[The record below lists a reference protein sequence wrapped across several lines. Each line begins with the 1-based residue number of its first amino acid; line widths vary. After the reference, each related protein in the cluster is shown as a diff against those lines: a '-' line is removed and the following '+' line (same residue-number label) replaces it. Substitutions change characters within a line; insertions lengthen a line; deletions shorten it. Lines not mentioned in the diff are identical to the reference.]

1 MQKKSEAFPK
11 KIYLK
16 PALEERLAQI
26 LAVPLTVAAAPFGY
40 GKTTAVKKV
49 LLSLSV
55 DMLWDTC
62 YTGAEAAFWR
72 CFVKS
77 LQTAGVDTASLTWQE
92 LPRNAAT
99 RQRVIEVLQASN
111 LKKTVVFVWNN
122 YHLLGS
128 EDCDKLLLALA
139 KADLPNWHFVLLTQR
154 PPDFT
159 LDELVLKGE
168 CLYLQ
173 PKDFAFEVSDIIV
186 YYRKNGI
193 VLERRAAENL
203 LAATEGWVSALYLY
217 LRQYHNGQSQQT
229 GEELLRLVQAVAY
242 NSCSEAEKTLL
253 TELSILNE
261 DFSGRQAA
269 YITENDAAPALLENL
284 ALRHGFISYEL
295 LRGQY
300 HIHNAFKVYLQRLGA
315 ELPDTERRRLCRR
328 SGQWYEL
335 QNDFL
340 TAFCYYHTA
349 GDYDKMLTVFEKDRG
364 CSFENNYKNKIM
376 AYFGEAPETIRQ
388 KHIKAGLIYALW
400 LFLSGENERLQQ
412 EIRKLRKYIG
422 QLEDRQER
430 EQCLGEL
437 EFLLGETQYNDVEA
451 MAAYFKKSLQLL
463 RQPVRFFS
471 PQTIWGG
478 GANSILFMFYR
489 QAGTLQKTL
498 DVFPQ
503 AMAYYYRLVQNHGAG
518 SEYVLASEAYFQRGY
533 WEKAFILATEALN
546 VSRRNEQVSVELC
559 AEFIALRISIALGN
573 KKRVR
578 EISRRLDALQT
589 AVQEHL
595 YRKTIEASRAWI
607 DLQLGDKG
615 KLLVSWLQKGDF
627 QKSGLL
633 YSAWGCLYI
642 VYGRYLLLQKD
653 YLPLLGQ
660 LREFEAASRSF
671 NNFLLSIYAAVYS
684 AAAQDGLQHENEAL
698 SELNRALVLAAADG
712 IVMPFV
718 ENFDVLEPLLKKAA
732 QQNSG
737 EPELLAKILEL
748 GAVYQENLKNIK
760 HKASYIMGGKTL
772 TAREAEIANFV
783 VQGRT
788 NAEIAAEMF
797 IAEIT
802 VKKALQGIYRKLGVD
817 TRLEL
822 VTTGSWA
829 SMARRLSPSPPD
841 TARIPSGGCRHPRW
855 RWCAHAIGRTAAL
868 PPKPS
873 GSSISQR
880 TAAMKER

>member
-26 LAVPLTVAAAPFGY
+26 LAVALTVAAAPFGY

-217 LRQYHNGQSQQT
+217 LRQYHNGQSPQT

-578 EISRRLDALQT
+578 EISRRLDTLQT

-660 LREFEAASRSF
+660 LREFEAAARSF
-671 NNFLLSIYAAVYS
+671 NNFFTEYLCRCLQRCGTGRS
-684 AAAQDGLQHENEAL
+684 AA
-698 SELNRALVLAAADG
+698 
-712 IVMPFV
+712 
-718 ENFDVLEPLLKKAA
+718 
-732 QQNSG
+732 
-737 EPELLAKILEL
+737 
-748 GAVYQENLKNIK
+748 
-760 HKASYIMGGKTL
+760 
-772 TAREAEIANFV
+772 
-783 VQGRT
+783 
-788 NAEIAAEMF
+788 
-797 IAEIT
+797 
-802 VKKALQGIYRKLGVD
+802 
-817 TRLEL
+817 
-822 VTTGSWA
+822 
-829 SMARRLSPSPPD
+829 
-841 TARIPSGGCRHPRW
+841 
-855 RWCAHAIGRTAAL
+855 
-868 PPKPS
+868 
-873 GSSISQR
+873 
-880 TAAMKER
+880 

>member
-217 LRQYHNGQSQQT
+217 LRQYHNGQSPQT

-269 YITENDAAPALLENL
+269 YVTENDAAPALLENL

-300 HIHNAFKVYLQRLGA
+300 HIHNAFKVYLQRMGA

-546 VSRRNEQVSVELC
+546 VSRRNEQVGVELC

-660 LREFEAASRSF
+660 LREFEAAARSF

-772 TAREAEIANFV
+772 TARG
-783 VQGRT
+783 GRD
-788 NAEIAAEMF
+788 
-797 IAEIT
+797 
-802 VKKALQGIYRKLGVD
+802 RKL
-817 TRLEL
+817 
-822 VTTGSWA
+822 
-829 SMARRLSPSPPD
+829 
-841 TARIPSGGCRHPRW
+841 C
-855 RWCAHAIGRTAAL
+855 CAG
-868 PPKPS
+868 
-873 GSSISQR
+873 QD
-880 TAAMKER
+880 

>member
-99 RQRVIEVLQASN
+99 RQRVIEVLQASK

-217 LRQYHNGQSQQT
+217 LRQYHNGQSPQT

-660 LREFEAASRSF
+660 LREFEAAARSF

-788 NAEIAAEMF
+788 NAEIAAE
-797 IAEIT
+797 IT

-822 VTTGSWA
+822 V
-829 SMARRLSPSPPD
+829 MALNAD
-841 TARIPSGGCRHPRW
+841 
-855 RWCAHAIGRTAAL
+855 
-868 PPKPS
+868 
-873 GSSISQR
+873 
-880 TAAMKER
+880 M

>member
-217 LRQYHNGQSQQT
+217 LRQYHNGQSPQT

-269 YITENDAAPALLENL
+269 YVTENDAAPALLENL

-607 DLQLGDKG
+607 DLQLG
-615 KLLVSWLQKGDF
+615 
-627 QKSGLL
+627 
-633 YSAWGCLYI
+633 
-642 VYGRYLLLQKD
+642 
-653 YLPLLGQ
+653 GQ
-660 LREFEAASRSF
+660 G
-671 NNFLLSIYAAVYS
+671 
-684 AAAQDGLQHENEAL
+684 Q
-698 SELNRALVLAAADG
+698 
-712 IVMPFV
+712 
-718 ENFDVLEPLLKKAA
+718 
-732 QQNSG
+732 
-737 EPELLAKILEL
+737 
-748 GAVYQENLKNIK
+748 
-760 HKASYIMGGKTL
+760 
-772 TAREAEIANFV
+772 TAR
-783 VQGRT
+783 
-788 NAEIAAEMF
+788 
-797 IAEIT
+797 
-802 VKKALQGIYRKLGVD
+802 
-817 TRLEL
+817 
-822 VTTGSWA
+822 
-829 SMARRLSPSPPD
+829 
-841 TARIPSGGCRHPRW
+841 
-855 RWCAHAIGRTAAL
+855 
-868 PPKPS
+868 
-873 GSSISQR
+873 
-880 TAAMKER
+880 

>member
-217 LRQYHNGQSQQT
+217 LRQYHNGQSPQT

-573 KKRVR
+573 KK
-578 EISRRLDALQT
+578 T
-589 AVQEHL
+589 
-595 YRKTIEASRAWI
+595 
-607 DLQLGDKG
+607 
-615 KLLVSWLQKGDF
+615 
-627 QKSGLL
+627 
-633 YSAWGCLYI
+633 C
-642 VYGRYLLLQKD
+642 
-653 YLPLLGQ
+653 P
-660 LREFEAASRSF
+660 
-671 NNFLLSIYAAVYS
+671 
-684 AAAQDGLQHENEAL
+684 
-698 SELNRALVLAAADG
+698 
-712 IVMPFV
+712 
-718 ENFDVLEPLLKKAA
+718 
-732 QQNSG
+732 
-737 EPELLAKILEL
+737 
-748 GAVYQENLKNIK
+748 
-760 HKASYIMGGKTL
+760 
-772 TAREAEIANFV
+772 
-783 VQGRT
+783 
-788 NAEIAAEMF
+788 
-797 IAEIT
+797 
-802 VKKALQGIYRKLGVD
+802 
-817 TRLEL
+817 
-822 VTTGSWA
+822 
-829 SMARRLSPSPPD
+829 
-841 TARIPSGGCRHPRW
+841 
-855 RWCAHAIGRTAAL
+855 
-868 PPKPS
+868 
-873 GSSISQR
+873 
-880 TAAMKER
+880 

>member
-217 LRQYHNGQSQQT
+217 LRQYHNGQSPQT

-489 QAGTLQKTL
+489 QAGMLQKTL

-660 LREFEAASRSF
+660 LREFEAAARSF

-788 NAEIAAEMF
+788 NAEIAA
-797 IAEIT
+797 IT

-822 VTTGSWA
+822 V
-829 SMARRLSPSPPD
+829 MALNAD
-841 TARIPSGGCRHPRW
+841 
-855 RWCAHAIGRTAAL
+855 
-868 PPKPS
+868 
-873 GSSISQR
+873 
-880 TAAMKER
+880 M

>member
-99 RQRVIEVLQASN
+99 RQRVIEVLQASK

-217 LRQYHNGQSQQT
+217 LRQYHNGQSPQT

-269 YITENDAAPALLENL
+269 YVTENDAAPALLENL

-300 HIHNAFKVYLQRLGA
+300 HIHNALFKVYLQRLGA

-340 TAFCYYHTA
+340 TAFCYYYTA

-463 RQPVRFFS
+463 WQPVRFFS

-660 LREFEAASRSF
+660 LREFEAAARSF

-822 VTTGSWA
+822 V
-829 SMARRLSPSPPD
+829 MALNADS
-841 TARIPSGGCRHPRW
+841 
-855 RWCAHAIGRTAAL
+855 
-868 PPKPS
+868 
-873 GSSISQR
+873 
-880 TAAMKER
+880 

>member
-217 LRQYHNGQSQQT
+217 LRQYHNGQSPQT

-295 LRGQY
+295 LKGQY

-489 QAGTLQKTL
+489 QAGMLQKTL

-660 LREFEAASRSF
+660 LREFEAAARSF

-718 ENFDVLEPLLKKAA
+718 ENFDVLELLLKKAA

-748 GAVYQENLKNIK
+748 GAVYCLL
-760 HKASYIMGGKTL
+760 YT
-772 TAREAEIANFV
+772 
-783 VQGRT
+783 
-788 NAEIAAEMF
+788 
-797 IAEIT
+797 
-802 VKKALQGIYRKLGVD
+802 
-817 TRLEL
+817 
-822 VTTGSWA
+822 
-829 SMARRLSPSPPD
+829 SPSPRD
-841 TARIPSGGCRHPRW
+841 TR
-855 RWCAHAIGRTAAL
+855 
-868 PPKPS
+868 
-873 GSSISQR
+873 
-880 TAAMKER
+880 

>member
-99 RQRVIEVLQASN
+99 RQRVIEVLQASK

-193 VLERRAAENL
+193 VLERRVAENL

-217 LRQYHNGQSQQT
+217 LRQYHNGQSPQT

-295 LRGQY
+295 LKGQY

-578 EISRRLDALQT
+578 EISRRLD
-589 AVQEHL
+589 
-595 YRKTIEASRAWI
+595 
-607 DLQLGDKG
+607 KG

-660 LREFEAASRSF
+660 LREFEAAARSF

-822 VTTGSWA
+822 V
-829 SMARRLSPSPPD
+829 MALNAD
-841 TARIPSGGCRHPRW
+841 
-855 RWCAHAIGRTAAL
+855 
-868 PPKPS
+868 
-873 GSSISQR
+873 
-880 TAAMKER
+880 M

>member
-99 RQRVIEVLQASN
+99 RQRVIEVLQASK

-128 EDCDKLLLALA
+128 EDCDNLLLALA

-217 LRQYHNGQSQQT
+217 LRQYHNGQSPQT
-229 GEELLRLVQAVAY
+229 GEELLLLVQAVAY

-335 QNDFL
+335 
-340 TAFCYYHTA
+340 
-349 GDYDKMLTVFEKDRG
+349 
-364 CSFENNYKNKIM
+364 
-376 AYFGEAPETIRQ
+376 
-388 KHIKAGLIYALW
+388 
-400 LFLSGENERLQQ
+400 
-412 EIRKLRKYIG
+412 
-422 QLEDRQER
+422 
-430 EQCLGEL
+430 
-437 EFLLGETQYNDVEA
+437 
-451 MAAYFKKSLQLL
+451 
-463 RQPVRFFS
+463 
-471 PQTIWGG
+471 
-478 GANSILFMFYR
+478 
-489 QAGTLQKTL
+489 
-498 DVFPQ
+498 
-503 AMAYYYRLVQNHGAG
+503 
-518 SEYVLASEAYFQRGY
+518 
-533 WEKAFILATEALN
+533 
-546 VSRRNEQVSVELC
+546 
-559 AEFIALRISIALGN
+559 
-573 KKRVR
+573 
-578 EISRRLDALQT
+578 
-589 AVQEHL
+589 
-595 YRKTIEASRAWI
+595 
-607 DLQLGDKG
+607 
-615 KLLVSWLQKGDF
+615 
-627 QKSGLL
+627 
-633 YSAWGCLYI
+633 
-642 VYGRYLLLQKD
+642 
-653 YLPLLGQ
+653 
-660 LREFEAASRSF
+660 
-671 NNFLLSIYAAVYS
+671 
-684 AAAQDGLQHENEAL
+684 
-698 SELNRALVLAAADG
+698 
-712 IVMPFV
+712 
-718 ENFDVLEPLLKKAA
+718 
-732 QQNSG
+732 
-737 EPELLAKILEL
+737 
-748 GAVYQENLKNIK
+748 
-760 HKASYIMGGKTL
+760 
-772 TAREAEIANFV
+772 
-783 VQGRT
+783 
-788 NAEIAAEMF
+788 
-797 IAEIT
+797 
-802 VKKALQGIYRKLGVD
+802 
-817 TRLEL
+817 
-822 VTTGSWA
+822 
-829 SMARRLSPSPPD
+829 
-841 TARIPSGGCRHPRW
+841 
-855 RWCAHAIGRTAAL
+855 
-868 PPKPS
+868 
-873 GSSISQR
+873 
-880 TAAMKER
+880 

>member
-99 RQRVIEVLQASN
+99 RQRVIEVLQASK

-128 EDCDKLLLALA
+128 EDCDNLLLALA

-217 LRQYHNGQSQQT
+217 LRQYHNGQSPQT
-229 GEELLRLVQAVAY
+229 GEELLLLVQAVAY

-546 VSRRNEQVSVELC
+546 VSRRNEQVGVELC

-627 QKSGLL
+627 QK
-633 YSAWGCLYI
+633 
-642 VYGRYLLLQKD
+642 
-653 YLPLLGQ
+653 
-660 LREFEAASRSF
+660 
-671 NNFLLSIYAAVYS
+671 
-684 AAAQDGLQHENEAL
+684 
-698 SELNRALVLAAADG
+698 
-712 IVMPFV
+712 
-718 ENFDVLEPLLKKAA
+718 
-732 QQNSG
+732 
-737 EPELLAKILEL
+737 
-748 GAVYQENLKNIK
+748 
-760 HKASYIMGGKTL
+760 
-772 TAREAEIANFV
+772 
-783 VQGRT
+783 
-788 NAEIAAEMF
+788 
-797 IAEIT
+797 
-802 VKKALQGIYRKLGVD
+802 
-817 TRLEL
+817 
-822 VTTGSWA
+822 
-829 SMARRLSPSPPD
+829 
-841 TARIPSGGCRHPRW
+841 
-855 RWCAHAIGRTAAL
+855 
-868 PPKPS
+868 
-873 GSSISQR
+873 
-880 TAAMKER
+880 

>member
-62 YTGAEAAFWR
+62 YIGAEAAFWR

-217 LRQYHNGQSQQT
+217 LRQYHNGQSPQT

-546 VSRRNEQVSVELC
+546 ISRRNEQVSVELC
-559 AEFIALRISIALGN
+559 AEFIALRISI
-573 KKRVR
+573 
-578 EISRRLDALQT
+578 
-589 AVQEHL
+589 
-595 YRKTIEASRAWI
+595 
-607 DLQLGDKG
+607 
-615 KLLVSWLQKGDF
+615 
-627 QKSGLL
+627 
-633 YSAWGCLYI
+633 
-642 VYGRYLLLQKD
+642 
-653 YLPLLGQ
+653 
-660 LREFEAASRSF
+660 SF
-671 NNFLLSIYAAVYS
+671 
-684 AAAQDGLQHENEAL
+684 G
-698 SELNRALVLAAADG
+698 
-712 IVMPFV
+712 
-718 ENFDVLEPLLKKAA
+718 
-732 QQNSG
+732 
-737 EPELLAKILEL
+737 
-748 GAVYQENLKNIK
+748 
-760 HKASYIMGGKTL
+760 
-772 TAREAEIANFV
+772 
-783 VQGRT
+783 
-788 NAEIAAEMF
+788 
-797 IAEIT
+797 
-802 VKKALQGIYRKLGVD
+802 
-817 TRLEL
+817 
-822 VTTGSWA
+822 
-829 SMARRLSPSPPD
+829 
-841 TARIPSGGCRHPRW
+841 
-855 RWCAHAIGRTAAL
+855 
-868 PPKPS
+868 
-873 GSSISQR
+873 
-880 TAAMKER
+880 

>member
-217 LRQYHNGQSQQT
+217 LRQYHNGQSPQT

-578 EISRRLDALQT
+578 EISRRLDTLQT

-660 LREFEAASRSF
+660 LREFEAAARSF

-698 SELNRALVLAAADG
+698 SEL
-712 IVMPFV
+712 
-718 ENFDVLEPLLKKAA
+718 EP
-732 QQNSG
+732 G
-737 EPELLAKILEL
+737 T
-748 GAVYQENLKNIK
+748 GA
-760 HKASYIMGGKTL
+760 
-772 TAREAEIANFV
+772 
-783 VQGRT
+783 
-788 NAEIAAEMF
+788 
-797 IAEIT
+797 
-802 VKKALQGIYRKLGVD
+802 
-817 TRLEL
+817 
-822 VTTGSWA
+822 
-829 SMARRLSPSPPD
+829 
-841 TARIPSGGCRHPRW
+841 GGCRRD
-855 RWCAHAIGRTAAL
+855 RDAFCG
-868 PPKPS
+868 KF
-873 GSSISQR
+873 
-880 TAAMKER
+880 

>member
-217 LRQYHNGQSQQT
+217 LRQYHNGQSPQT

-269 YITENDAAPALLENL
+269 YVTENDAAPALLENL

-660 LREFEAASRSF
+660 LREFEAAARSF
-671 NNFLLSIYAAVYS
+671 NNFLLSM
-684 AAAQDGLQHENEAL
+684 
-698 SELNRALVLAAADG
+698 AAADG

-822 VTTGSWA
+822 V
-829 SMARRLSPSPPD
+829 MALNADS
-841 TARIPSGGCRHPRW
+841 
-855 RWCAHAIGRTAAL
+855 
-868 PPKPS
+868 
-873 GSSISQR
+873 
-880 TAAMKER
+880 

>member
-217 LRQYHNGQSQQT
+217 LRQYHNGQSPQT

-578 EISRRLDALQT
+578 EISRRLDTLQT

-642 VYGRYLLLQKD
+642 VYGRYLLQKD

-660 LREFEAASRSF
+660 LREFEAAARSF

-822 VTTGSWA
+822 V
-829 SMARRLSPSPPD
+829 MALNADS
-841 TARIPSGGCRHPRW
+841 
-855 RWCAHAIGRTAAL
+855 
-868 PPKPS
+868 
-873 GSSISQR
+873 
-880 TAAMKER
+880 

>member
-99 RQRVIEVLQASN
+99 RQRVIEVLQASK

-217 LRQYHNGQSQQT
+217 LRQYHNGQSPQT

-578 EISRRLDALQT
+578 EISRRLDTLQT

-642 VYGRYLLLQKD
+642 FMD
-653 YLPLLGQ
+653 
-660 LREFEAASRSF
+660 A
-671 NNFLLSIYAAVYS
+671 IYCCRRTICRFWGSCV
-684 AAAQDGLQHENEAL
+684 
-698 SELNRALVLAAADG
+698 
-712 IVMPFV
+712 
-718 ENFDVLEPLLKKAA
+718 
-732 QQNSG
+732 
-737 EPELLAKILEL
+737 
-748 GAVYQENLKNIK
+748 NLKQ
-760 HKASYIMGGKTL
+760 
-772 TAREAEIANFV
+772 R
-783 VQGRT
+783 R
-788 NAEIAAEMF
+788 
-797 IAEIT
+797 
-802 VKKALQGIYRKLGVD
+802 GV
-817 TRLEL
+817 L
-822 VTTGSWA
+822 
-829 SMARRLSPSPPD
+829 
-841 TARIPSGGCRHPRW
+841 I
-855 RWCAHAIGRTAAL
+855 IFY
-868 PPKPS
+868 
-873 GSSISQR
+873 
-880 TAAMKER
+880 

>member
-99 RQRVIEVLQASN
+99 RQRVIEVLQASK

-217 LRQYHNGQSQQT
+217 LRQYHNGQSPQT

-546 VSRRNEQVSVELC
+546 VSRRNEQVSVESCVL
-559 AEFIALRISIALGN
+559 N
-573 KKRVR
+573 
-578 EISRRLDALQT
+578 
-589 AVQEHL
+589 
-595 YRKTIEASRAWI
+595 
-607 DLQLGDKG
+607 
-615 KLLVSWLQKGDF
+615 
-627 QKSGLL
+627 
-633 YSAWGCLYI
+633 
-642 VYGRYLLLQKD
+642 LLLCV
-653 YLPLLGQ
+653 
-660 LREFEAASRSF
+660 S
-671 NNFLLSIYAAVYS
+671 V
-684 AAAQDGLQHENEAL
+684 
-698 SELNRALVLAAADG
+698 
-712 IVMPFV
+712 
-718 ENFDVLEPLLKKAA
+718 
-732 QQNSG
+732 
-737 EPELLAKILEL
+737 
-748 GAVYQENLKNIK
+748 
-760 HKASYIMGGKTL
+760 
-772 TAREAEIANFV
+772 
-783 VQGRT
+783 
-788 NAEIAAEMF
+788 
-797 IAEIT
+797 
-802 VKKALQGIYRKLGVD
+802 
-817 TRLEL
+817 
-822 VTTGSWA
+822 
-829 SMARRLSPSPPD
+829 
-841 TARIPSGGCRHPRW
+841 
-855 RWCAHAIGRTAAL
+855 
-868 PPKPS
+868 
-873 GSSISQR
+873 
-880 TAAMKER
+880 

>member
-99 RQRVIEVLQASN
+99 RQRVIEVLQASK

-217 LRQYHNGQSQQT
+217 LRQYHNGQSPQT

-559 AEFIALRISIALGN
+559 AEFIALRISIALSN
-573 KKRVR
+573 KKRDR

-595 YRKTIEASRAWI
+595 YRKTIE
-607 DLQLGDKG
+607 
-615 KLLVSWLQKGDF
+615 
-627 QKSGLL
+627 
-633 YSAWGCLYI
+633 
-642 VYGRYLLLQKD
+642 
-653 YLPLLGQ
+653 
-660 LREFEAASRSF
+660 
-671 NNFLLSIYAAVYS
+671 
-684 AAAQDGLQHENEAL
+684 
-698 SELNRALVLAAADG
+698 
-712 IVMPFV
+712 
-718 ENFDVLEPLLKKAA
+718 
-732 QQNSG
+732 
-737 EPELLAKILEL
+737 
-748 GAVYQENLKNIK
+748 
-760 HKASYIMGGKTL
+760 
-772 TAREAEIANFV
+772 
-783 VQGRT
+783 
-788 NAEIAAEMF
+788 
-797 IAEIT
+797 
-802 VKKALQGIYRKLGVD
+802 
-817 TRLEL
+817 
-822 VTTGSWA
+822 
-829 SMARRLSPSPPD
+829 
-841 TARIPSGGCRHPRW
+841 
-855 RWCAHAIGRTAAL
+855 
-868 PPKPS
+868 
-873 GSSISQR
+873 
-880 TAAMKER
+880 

>member
-217 LRQYHNGQSQQT
+217 LRQYHNGQSPQT

-269 YITENDAAPALLENL
+269 YVTENDAAPALLENL

-300 HIHNAFKVYLQRLGA
+300 HIHNAFKVYLQRMGA

-451 MAAYFKKSLQLL
+451 MAAYFKKSLQ
-463 RQPVRFFS
+463 QPVRFFS

-546 VSRRNEQVSVELC
+546 VSRRNEQVGVELC

-660 LREFEAASRSF
+660 LREFEAAARSF

-822 VTTGSWA
+822 V
-829 SMARRLSPSPPD
+829 MALNADS
-841 TARIPSGGCRHPRW
+841 
-855 RWCAHAIGRTAAL
+855 
-868 PPKPS
+868 
-873 GSSISQR
+873 
-880 TAAMKER
+880 

>member
-99 RQRVIEVLQASN
+99 RQRVIEVLQASK

-139 KADLPNWHFVLLTQR
+139 KADLPNWHFVLLAQR

-217 LRQYHNGQSQQT
+217 LRQYHNGQSPQT

-335 QNDFL
+335 QNYFL

-573 KKRVR
+573 KK
-578 EISRRLDALQT
+578 T
-589 AVQEHL
+589 
-595 YRKTIEASRAWI
+595 
-607 DLQLGDKG
+607 
-615 KLLVSWLQKGDF
+615 
-627 QKSGLL
+627 
-633 YSAWGCLYI
+633 C
-642 VYGRYLLLQKD
+642 
-653 YLPLLGQ
+653 P
-660 LREFEAASRSF
+660 
-671 NNFLLSIYAAVYS
+671 
-684 AAAQDGLQHENEAL
+684 
-698 SELNRALVLAAADG
+698 
-712 IVMPFV
+712 
-718 ENFDVLEPLLKKAA
+718 
-732 QQNSG
+732 
-737 EPELLAKILEL
+737 
-748 GAVYQENLKNIK
+748 
-760 HKASYIMGGKTL
+760 
-772 TAREAEIANFV
+772 
-783 VQGRT
+783 
-788 NAEIAAEMF
+788 
-797 IAEIT
+797 
-802 VKKALQGIYRKLGVD
+802 
-817 TRLEL
+817 
-822 VTTGSWA
+822 
-829 SMARRLSPSPPD
+829 
-841 TARIPSGGCRHPRW
+841 
-855 RWCAHAIGRTAAL
+855 
-868 PPKPS
+868 
-873 GSSISQR
+873 
-880 TAAMKER
+880 

>member
-99 RQRVIEVLQASN
+99 RQRVIEVLQASK

-139 KADLPNWHFVLLTQR
+139 KADLPNCHFVLLTQR

-217 LRQYHNGQSQQT
+217 LRQYHNGQSPQT

-559 AEFIALRISIALGN
+559 AEFIALRIS
-573 KKRVR
+573 
-578 EISRRLDALQT
+578 
-589 AVQEHL
+589 
-595 YRKTIEASRAWI
+595 
-607 DLQLGDKG
+607 
-615 KLLVSWLQKGDF
+615 
-627 QKSGLL
+627 
-633 YSAWGCLYI
+633 
-642 VYGRYLLLQKD
+642 
-653 YLPLLGQ
+653 
-660 LREFEAASRSF
+660 
-671 NNFLLSIYAAVYS
+671 
-684 AAAQDGLQHENEAL
+684 
-698 SELNRALVLAAADG
+698 
-712 IVMPFV
+712 
-718 ENFDVLEPLLKKAA
+718 
-732 QQNSG
+732 
-737 EPELLAKILEL
+737 
-748 GAVYQENLKNIK
+748 
-760 HKASYIMGGKTL
+760 
-772 TAREAEIANFV
+772 
-783 VQGRT
+783 
-788 NAEIAAEMF
+788 
-797 IAEIT
+797 
-802 VKKALQGIYRKLGVD
+802 
-817 TRLEL
+817 
-822 VTTGSWA
+822 
-829 SMARRLSPSPPD
+829 
-841 TARIPSGGCRHPRW
+841 
-855 RWCAHAIGRTAAL
+855 
-868 PPKPS
+868 
-873 GSSISQR
+873 
-880 TAAMKER
+880 

>member
-92 LPRNAAT
+92 LPRNSAT
-99 RQRVIEVLQASN
+99 RQRVIEVLQASK

-217 LRQYHNGQSQQT
+217 LRQYHNGQSPQT

-518 SEYVLASEAYFQRGY
+518 SEYVLASEAYFQRGH

-546 VSRRNEQVSVELC
+546 VSRRNEQVGVELC

-660 LREFEAASRSF
+660 LREFEAAARSF

-760 HKASYIMGGKTL
+760 HKASYIMG
-772 TAREAEIANFV
+772 RQNFDC
-783 VQGRT
+783 QGGRD
-788 NAEIAAEMF
+788 
-797 IAEIT
+797 
-802 VKKALQGIYRKLGVD
+802 RKL
-817 TRLEL
+817 
-822 VTTGSWA
+822 
-829 SMARRLSPSPPD
+829 
-841 TARIPSGGCRHPRW
+841 C
-855 RWCAHAIGRTAAL
+855 CAG
-868 PPKPS
+868 
-873 GSSISQR
+873 QD
-880 TAAMKER
+880 

>member
-99 RQRVIEVLQASN
+99 RQRVIEVLQASK

-154 PPDFT
+154 PPDFS

-217 LRQYHNGQSQQT
+217 LRQYHNGQSPQT

-295 LRGQY
+295 LKGQY

-546 VSRRNEQVSVELC
+546 VSRRNEQVSVEL
-559 AEFIALRISIALGN
+559 
-573 KKRVR
+573 
-578 EISRRLDALQT
+578 
-589 AVQEHL
+589 AV
-595 YRKTIEASRAWI
+595 
-607 DLQLGDKG
+607 
-615 KLLVSWLQKGDF
+615 
-627 QKSGLL
+627 
-633 YSAWGCLYI
+633 C
-642 VYGRYLLLQKD
+642 
-653 YLPLLGQ
+653 
-660 LREFEAASRSF
+660 
-671 NNFLLSIYAAVYS
+671 
-684 AAAQDGLQHENEAL
+684 
-698 SELNRALVLAAADG
+698 
-712 IVMPFV
+712 
-718 ENFDVLEPLLKKAA
+718 
-732 QQNSG
+732 
-737 EPELLAKILEL
+737 
-748 GAVYQENLKNIK
+748 
-760 HKASYIMGGKTL
+760 
-772 TAREAEIANFV
+772 
-783 VQGRT
+783 
-788 NAEIAAEMF
+788 
-797 IAEIT
+797 
-802 VKKALQGIYRKLGVD
+802 
-817 TRLEL
+817 
-822 VTTGSWA
+822 
-829 SMARRLSPSPPD
+829 
-841 TARIPSGGCRHPRW
+841 
-855 RWCAHAIGRTAAL
+855 
-868 PPKPS
+868 
-873 GSSISQR
+873 
-880 TAAMKER
+880 

>member
-217 LRQYHNGQSQQT
+217 LRQYHNGQSPQT

-269 YITENDAAPALLENL
+269 YVTENDAAPALLENL

-660 LREFEAASRSF
+660 LREFEAAARSF

-737 EPELLAKILEL
+737 EPELLQRYWSWVQYIRKI
-748 GAVYQENLKNIK
+748 
-760 HKASYIMGGKTL
+760 
-772 TAREAEIANFV
+772 
-783 VQGRT
+783 
-788 NAEIAAEMF
+788 
-797 IAEIT
+797 
-802 VKKALQGIYRKLGVD
+802 
-817 TRLEL
+817 
-822 VTTGSWA
+822 
-829 SMARRLSPSPPD
+829 
-841 TARIPSGGCRHPRW
+841 
-855 RWCAHAIGRTAAL
+855 
-868 PPKPS
+868 
-873 GSSISQR
+873 
-880 TAAMKER
+880 

>member
-99 RQRVIEVLQASN
+99 RQRVIEVLQASK

-217 LRQYHNGQSQQT
+217 LRQYHNGQSPQT

-578 EISRRLDALQT
+578 EISRRLDTLQT

-660 LREFEAASRSF
+660 LREFEAAARSF

-684 AAAQDGLQHENEAL
+684 AAAQDGLSLIHI
-698 SELNRALVLAAADG
+698 SE
-712 IVMPFV
+712 P
-718 ENFDVLEPLLKKAA
+718 
-732 QQNSG
+732 
-737 EPELLAKILEL
+737 
-748 GAVYQENLKNIK
+748 
-760 HKASYIMGGKTL
+760 
-772 TAREAEIANFV
+772 
-783 VQGRT
+783 
-788 NAEIAAEMF
+788 
-797 IAEIT
+797 
-802 VKKALQGIYRKLGVD
+802 
-817 TRLEL
+817 TR
-822 VTTGSWA
+822 
-829 SMARRLSPSPPD
+829 P
-841 TARIPSGGCRHPRW
+841 
-855 RWCAHAIGRTAAL
+855 
-868 PPKPS
+868 
-873 GSSISQR
+873 
-880 TAAMKER
+880 

>member
-217 LRQYHNGQSQQT
+217 LRQYHNGQSPQT

-732 QQNSG
+732 QSKTAVNRSCWQRYWSWVQYIR
-737 EPELLAKILEL
+737 KI
-748 GAVYQENLKNIK
+748 
-760 HKASYIMGGKTL
+760 
-772 TAREAEIANFV
+772 
-783 VQGRT
+783 
-788 NAEIAAEMF
+788 
-797 IAEIT
+797 
-802 VKKALQGIYRKLGVD
+802 
-817 TRLEL
+817 
-822 VTTGSWA
+822 
-829 SMARRLSPSPPD
+829 
-841 TARIPSGGCRHPRW
+841 
-855 RWCAHAIGRTAAL
+855 
-868 PPKPS
+868 
-873 GSSISQR
+873 
-880 TAAMKER
+880 

>member
-99 RQRVIEVLQASN
+99 RQRVIEVLQASK

-217 LRQYHNGQSQQT
+217 LRQYHNGQSPQT

-437 EFLLGETQYNDVEA
+437 EFCWVRPSIMMWKPWRLIL
-451 MAAYFKKSLQLL
+451 KS
-463 RQPVRFFS
+463 RCSCCGSRYAFS
-471 PQTIWGG
+471 
-478 GANSILFMFYR
+478 R
-489 QAGTLQKTL
+489 
-498 DVFPQ
+498 
-503 AMAYYYRLVQNHGAG
+503 
-518 SEYVLASEAYFQRGY
+518 
-533 WEKAFILATEALN
+533 
-546 VSRRNEQVSVELC
+546 
-559 AEFIALRISIALGN
+559 
-573 KKRVR
+573 
-578 EISRRLDALQT
+578 
-589 AVQEHL
+589 
-595 YRKTIEASRAWI
+595 
-607 DLQLGDKG
+607 
-615 KLLVSWLQKGDF
+615 
-627 QKSGLL
+627 
-633 YSAWGCLYI
+633 
-642 VYGRYLLLQKD
+642 
-653 YLPLLGQ
+653 
-660 LREFEAASRSF
+660 
-671 NNFLLSIYAAVYS
+671 
-684 AAAQDGLQHENEAL
+684 
-698 SELNRALVLAAADG
+698 
-712 IVMPFV
+712 
-718 ENFDVLEPLLKKAA
+718 
-732 QQNSG
+732 
-737 EPELLAKILEL
+737 
-748 GAVYQENLKNIK
+748 
-760 HKASYIMGGKTL
+760 
-772 TAREAEIANFV
+772 
-783 VQGRT
+783 
-788 NAEIAAEMF
+788 
-797 IAEIT
+797 
-802 VKKALQGIYRKLGVD
+802 
-817 TRLEL
+817 
-822 VTTGSWA
+822 
-829 SMARRLSPSPPD
+829 RRLSGAAVPILFCLCFTVRPVRCRKPWMFFRRLWHIITVWCRI
-841 TARIPSGGCRHPRW
+841 TAPVLNMYWHRKRIFS
-855 RWCAHAIGRTAAL
+855 AVIGKKRL
-868 PPKPS
+868 FW
-873 GSSISQR
+873 QR
-880 TAAMKER
+880 KH

>member
-217 LRQYHNGQSQQT
+217 LRQYHNGQSPQT

-269 YITENDAAPALLENL
+269 YVTENDAAPALLENL

-660 LREFEAASRSF
+660 LREFEAAARSF

-737 EPELLAKILEL
+737 EP
-748 GAVYQENLKNIK
+748 

-822 VTTGSWA
+822 V
-829 SMARRLSPSPPD
+829 MALNADS
-841 TARIPSGGCRHPRW
+841 
-855 RWCAHAIGRTAAL
+855 
-868 PPKPS
+868 
-873 GSSISQR
+873 
-880 TAAMKER
+880 

>member
-217 LRQYHNGQSQQT
+217 LRQYHNGQSPQT

-451 MAAYFKKSLQLL
+451 MAAYFKKSLQPLGPAGNSETLL

-578 EISRRLDALQT
+578 EISRRLDTLQT

-660 LREFEAASRSF
+660 LREFEAAARSF

-822 VTTGSWA
+822 V
-829 SMARRLSPSPPD
+829 MALNAD
-841 TARIPSGGCRHPRW
+841 
-855 RWCAHAIGRTAAL
+855 
-868 PPKPS
+868 
-873 GSSISQR
+873 
-880 TAAMKER
+880 M